1 MMVALVYQK
10 RKKMED
16 TMSDEMYGMIQIV
29 STWIED
35 NRRDYR
41 DLVSGLDELTSEYI
55 KETPEGD
62 FEFVGR
68 VVNTK

>member
-1 MMVALVYQK
+1 
-10 RKKMED
+10 MED

-41 DLVSGLDELTSEYI
+41 DLVSGLDNGTNFFKKNY
-55 KETPEGD
+55 
-62 FEFVGR
+62 R
-68 VVNTK
+68 VNSCKFI

>member
-1 MMVALVYQK
+1 
-10 RKKMED
+10 MED

-41 DLVSGLDELTSEYI
+41 DIVSGLDELTSEYI

-68 VVNTK
+68 VVNTNKL

>member
-1 MMVALVYQK
+1 
-10 RKKMED
+10 MED

>member
-1 MMVALVYQK
+1 
-10 RKKMED
+10 
-16 TMSDEMYGMIQIV
+16 MSDEMYGMIQIV

>member
-1 MMVALVYQK
+1 MIVYQK

-41 DLVSGLDELTSEYI
+41 DIVSGLDELTSEYI
-55 KETPEGD
+55 EETPEGD
-62 FEFVGR
+62 FKFVGR
-68 VVNTK
+68 VVNTNKL